1 MMSDL
6 SRYRKSVVIF
16 SVGVIGLVSLVF
28 DGDKNPSIIES
39 EAQSLAHHGNVQ
51 PGTGADH
58 EQRILF
64 VSGNSSVS
72 AETDANNSLP
82 DNTQTTAANPWAID
96 STDAQAAQPDIVRRP
111 DPLPNNIIVY
121 K

>member
-1 MMSDL
+1 MSDL

-28 DGDKNPSIIES
+28 DGDKNPSMIES
-39 EAQSLAHHGNVQ
+39 EAQSLAHHGNAQ
-51 PGTGADH
+51 PDAGADH
-58 EQRILF
+58 ERRLLF

-72 AETDANNSLP
+72 PETDANNNLP
-82 DNTQTTAANPWAID
+82 NDAQTAAANPWAID
-96 STDAQAAQPDIVRRP
+96 SADARAAQPDIARRP
-111 DPLPNNIIVY
+111 DPLPDNIIVY

>member
-1 MMSDL
+1 MSDL
-6 SRYRKSVVIF
+6 CRYRKSVVIF

-28 DGDKNPSIIES
+28 DGDKNPSMVEN
-39 EAQSLAHHGNVQ
+39 EARSLAHHNNVQ
-51 PGTGADH
+51 PDAGADH
-58 EQRILF
+58 ERRILF

-72 AETDANNSLP
+72 PETDANNNLP
-82 DNTQTTAANPWAID
+82 DDGQTTAANPWAID
-96 STDAQAAQPDIVRRP
+96 SAGAQAAQPDIARRP